1 MTSQDE
7 QRASADVSFIT
18 DLREK
23 IQQIKDVMIAV
34 ATGGPRIQD
43 KEADYADL
51 YHDIDSKFRYLQSNG
66 IDIANPNQF
75 RSLWDWYGYWSSTL
89 PKYQNRRDYVQQLYN
104 DAVIP
109 LENVLDQLK
118 SNPGLSTDLS
128 QSLKLGVYRQTIESA
143 ERIPIE
149 IKDSFRRFQ
158 ADHPDPLKAAFIMMK
173 FGSSNVHDAI
183 TAAIRSTL
191 SPFGIQGLR
200 ADDKQYSDDL
210 FPNIMTYMHGCGFG
224 IAVFERIDADDFN
237 PNVSLEVGYMLALR
251 KSVCLL
257 SDKTL
262 KKMQTD
268 LVGKLYSPFD
278 TYDIMNTINTQLSK
292 WLSAK
297 NIVL

>member
-1 MTSQDE
+1 MTSQGE
-7 QRASADVSFIT
+7 QHALADVSFIT

-23 IQQIKDVMIAV
+23 IQQIKEIMIAV

-43 KEADYADL
+43 KEADYMDL
-51 YHDIDSKFRYLQSNG
+51 YLDIDGKIRYLQSNG

-89 PKYQNRRDYVQQLYN
+89 PRYQNRRDYVQQLYN
-104 DAVIP
+104 DVVIP
-109 LENVLDQLK
+109 IETVLDQRK

-128 QSLKLGVYRQTIESA
+128 QSLKLGVYRQTIESS
-143 ERIPIE
+143 ERIPTE

-158 ADHPDPLKAAFIMMK
+158 ADHPDSLKSAFIMMK
-173 FGSSNVHDAI
+173 FGNSKVHEDI
-183 TAAIRSTL
+183 TDAIRSTL
-191 SPFGIQGLR
+191 LPYGIQGLR

-210 FPNIMTYMHGCGFG
+210 FPNVMTYMHGCGFG
-224 IAVFERIDADDFN
+224 IAVFERIDADEFN

-278 TYDIMNTINTQLSK
+278 TYDILNTINAQLSK
-292 WLSAK
+292 WLLAK
-297 NIVL
+297 SIAS

>member
-1 MTSQDE
+1 MTSQGE
-7 QRASADVSFIT
+7 QQTLADTSFII

-23 IQQIKDVMIAV
+23 IQHIKDIMVAV

-43 KEADYADL
+43 KETDYTEL
-51 YHDIDSKFRYLQSNG
+51 YQDIDRKFRYLQSNG
-66 IDIANPNQF
+66 IDIVNPNQF

-89 PKYQNRRDYVQQLYN
+89 PRYQNRRDYVQQLYN
-104 DAVIP
+104 DVVIP
-109 LENVLDQLK
+109 LENVLDQSK
-118 SNPGLSTDLS
+118 SNPTLSTDLS
-128 QSLKLGVYRQTIESA
+128 QSLKLGVYRQKIESG
-143 ERIPIE
+143 ERIPTE
-149 IKDSFRRFQ
+149 IMDSFRRFQ

-173 FGSSNVHDAI
+173 FGDSKVHETL

-191 SPFGIQGLR
+191 SPLGIQGLR

-210 FPNIMTYMHGCGFG
+210 FPNVMTYMHGCGFG
-224 IAVFERIDADDFN
+224 IAVFERIDADEFN

-257 SDKTL
+257 SDKSL

-278 TYDIMNTINTQLSK
+278 TYDIMNTIKAQLSK
-292 WLSAK
+292 WLLAK
-297 NIVL
+297 SLSL